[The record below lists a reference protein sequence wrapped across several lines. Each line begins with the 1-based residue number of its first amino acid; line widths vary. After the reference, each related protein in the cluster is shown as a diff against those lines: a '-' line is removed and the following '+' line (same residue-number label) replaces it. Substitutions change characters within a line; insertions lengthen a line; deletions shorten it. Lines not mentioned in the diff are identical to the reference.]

1 MAAKVGNTAISA
13 AYVGGTTISA
23 MYVGSTQ
30 VDPLQNRTHVYNLFL
45 PYVPTDSR

>member
-1 MAAKVGNTAISA
+1 MWVYRVYKTTKLINMAAKVGNTAISA

-30 VDPLQNRTHVYNLFL
+30 VYP
-45 PYVPTDSR
+45 